1 MRMAHLAR
9 HGRHVQQRQLQPTP
23 LHVQTAL
30 EDLVRVVSVVS
41 VVSECEYS
49 TIRTFSKRSKV

>member
-30 EDLVRVVSVVS
+30 EDLVSVVS